1 MKLKKKLV
9 CSKKE
14 VFCDKYNVAG
24 IVIIGW
30 TLYWYAMNISWLFLL
45 NKILCK

>member
-30 TLYWYAMNISWLFLL
+30 TLY
-45 NKILCK
+45 